1 MRKTLSAS
9 FILAAFLFFF
19 VSSSHA
25 EIKAETYSIMPFI
38 GGYTFEGNEDL
49 ESKAVYG
56 IRFGYDI
63 TKEWGVEGTFDWLR
77 TNYSTNIANSDV
89 DTYGYRLEALYHFLP
104 QGKLVPF
111 LAAGVG
117 DRTAHYTNPSI
128 TRDRNQIL
136 AVYGAGLKYFLYKD
150 IALRGDIRHMILL
163 NDNYNNLEYTIG
175 LAYYFG
181 GPKPAP
187 LDSDKDGVT
196 DNYDKCPGTPTG
208 VRVDRV
214 GCPLDTD
221 RDGVP
226 DYLDKCPGTPA
237 GVKVDKVGCPLDT
250 DKDVVPDYL
259 DKCPGTPADVK
270 VDKDGC
276 PPDTDKDGVPD
287 YLDKCP
293 DTPIGVKVDQDGCAP
308 TAQIV
313 LLPEPDGKVSRI
325 EVRTSAGSQML
336 DKPWESTEV
345 LSPDLIPSKPKV
357 MDEKE
362 VRAIFKDALAA
373 QPPPPAV
380 FMMYFKSG
388 SKELTDK
395 SLPLITEILEAIKS
409 QGSNHVRV
417 IGHTDTIA
425 SVKYNRRLSLLRAK
439 SVADVLVSRGVDRG
453 IIEIEFYGK
462 EKLLIKTPD
471 GVAEP
476 RNRRVEIIVK

>member
-187 LDSDKDGVT
+187 VVLDSDKDGVT

-214 GCPLDTD
+214 GCPLDAD

-237 GVKVDKVGCPLDT
+237 GVKVDKDGCPLD
-250 DKDVVPDYL
+250 
-259 DKCPGTPADVK
+259 A
-270 VDKDGC
+270 
-276 PPDTDKDGVPD
+276 DKDGVPD

-293 DTPIGVKVDQDGCAP
+293 GTPIGVKVDQDGCAP

-313 LLPEPDGKVSRI
+313 LLPEPDGKVGQI
-325 EVRTSAGSQML
+325 EVSTSVGSQML

-345 LSPDLIPSKPKV
+345 VSPDLIPSRPKV

-362 VRAIFKDALAA
+362 VRDIFKDALAA

-439 SVADVLVSRGVDRG
+439 SVADVLVSGGVDRG

-476 RNRRVEIIVK
+476 KNRRVEIIVR